1 MDVVVLVLIDSSTHM
16 RSALLDLTSRSGV
29 ASQVPLL
36 GKSLLVFRTHFLL
49 VFSGDHRLGG
59 VDMLGVEGLLV
70 LNGLESVLKLI
81 CKSYVMIV
89 DMGVR
94 KTYLEVVNMSLA
106 VDGFS
111 GLNMF
116 LRPDMLLNDLRGGV
130 CADLLSKVK
139 DTSTKRK

>member
-1 MDVVVLVLIDSSTHM
+1 
-16 RSALLDLTSRSGV
+16 
-29 ASQVPLL
+29 
-36 GKSLLVFRTHFLL
+36 
-49 VFSGDHRLGG
+49 
-59 VDMLGVEGLLV
+59 MLGVEGLLV